1 MYEIPDDY
9 QPLQKADTEHL
20 VRASKGPTKK
30 EDCEV
35 LYTIAFVITAI
46 MLIQLLCV
54 NMGGLDPLEMIS
66 HLSYVGLDDKFNS
79 QLKSCPLSIFENF
92 NLPPEYII
100 PDE

>member
-54 NMGGLDPLEMIS
+54 NT
-66 HLSYVGLDDKFNS
+66 
-79 QLKSCPLSIFENF
+79 
-92 NLPPEYII
+92 
-100 PDE
+100 